1 MSIGDIVN
9 ALNTQFGG
17 AATFS
22 LGSDG
27 ALTMTPS
34 SSYSGYQLNVTQD
47 TTARGTTGTSF
58 TELFGLGAQQQ
69 AAQAQ
74 GFAVNSTLARNP
86 QQLAFGQPSI
96 DSTTALGDNII
107 GSGDSRGLV
116 AMQNLATAQRSFSA
130 VGNLGAQI
138 TTLGSYAGGFYQDV
152 AVQSESATG
161 NAVQQSDRLQEAQS
175 RQSQVSGVNLDEE
188 LSNMMIYQQAY
199 SAGARILQVVQ
210 QMYDT
215 LLQVN

>member
-1 MSIGDIVN
+1 
-9 ALNTQFGG
+9 
-17 AATFS
+17 
-22 LGSDG
+22 
-27 ALTMTPS
+27 
-34 SSYSGYQLNVTQD
+34 
-47 TTARGTTGTSF
+47 
-58 TELFGLGAQQQ
+58 
-69 AAQAQ
+69 
-74 GFAVNSTLARNP
+74 AVVSNP

-96 DSTTALGDNII
+96 DATTAVGDNII
-107 GSGDSRGLV
+107 GSGDSRGIV
-116 AMQNLATAQRSFSA
+116 ALQNLATAQQTFSA

-138 TTLGSYAGGFYQDV
+138 TTLGGYAAGFYQDV

-161 NAVQQSDRLQEAQS
+161 NATQQSDRLQEAQS

-199 SAGARILQVVQ
+199 GAGARILQVVQ